1 MKSLKSWFL
10 VGLLVGLPSAVRA
23 ADANG
28 FGIVK
33 GTITI
38 GGKPATD
45 AVVSIEGLSKDQI
58 KTQMSHSKPQKRIID
73 QRNLKFIPTVVAITI
88 GETVDFPNNDKS
100 WHNVYSKGG
109 ANDFDLG
116 LYAPGKTR
124 SKKFDK
130 PGVSRILC
138 NAHPNMEGFIVA
150 KDHPFF
156 SSTDSRGN
164 YEIKDVPLGKLR
176 VEIWYPNLD
185 VRSEPVPLVR
195 DGEVFVLN
203 VDLKKR

>member
-1 MKSLKSWFL
+1 MNKLALWIL
-10 VGLLVGLPSAVRA
+10 VGVLFGIPSAVRA
-23 ADANG
+23 ADAAG
-28 FGIVK
+28 VGIVK

-38 GGKPATD
+38 AGKPATN
-45 AVVSIEGLSKDQI
+45 AVVSIEGFSKEQI
-58 KTQMSHSKPQKRIID
+58 KAQTSVVKPQKTIMD
-73 QRNLKFIPTVVAITI
+73 QRNLTFIPTVVALMV
-88 GETVDFPNNDKS
+88 GGTVDFPNNDKS

-138 NAHPNMEGFIVA
+138 NAHPNMEGFIVV

-156 SSTDSRGN
+156 STTDSRGN
-164 YEIKDVPLGKLR
+164 YEVKNVPVGKVR

-185 VRSEPVPLVR
+185 VRSETVEIVR
-195 DGEVFVLN
+195 DGEVFALN

>member
-1 MKSLKSWFL
+1 MTKLTLWIF
-10 VGLLVGLPSAVRA
+10 VGALFALPSVVRA
-23 ADANG
+23 ADAPG
-28 FGIVK
+28 VGIVK

-38 GGKPATD
+38 GGKPAPD
-45 AVVSIEGLSKDQI
+45 AVVSIEGLSKEQL
-58 KTQMSHSKPQKRIID
+58 KTQMSLYKPQKRIID
-73 QRNLKFIPTVVAITI
+73 QRNLKFIPTVVAIMV
-88 GETVDFPNNDKS
+88 GESVDFPNNDKS

-116 LYAPGKTR
+116 LYPPGKSRT
-124 SKKFDK
+124 KKFDK

-138 NAHPNMEGFIVA
+138 NAHPDMEGFIVV
-150 KDHPFF
+150 KDQPFF
-156 SSTDSRGN
+156 STTDSRGN
-164 YEIKDVPLGKLR
+164 YEIKNVPLGKLR

>member
-1 MKSLKSWFL
+1 MKSLILW
-10 VGLLVGLPSAVRA
+10 LLAGIFISFPAAARA
-23 ADANG
+23 ADATG

-38 GGKPATD
+38 GGKPAND
-45 AVVSIEGLSKDQI
+45 AVVSIEDLSKDQI
-58 KTQMSHSKPQKRIID
+58 KSAVAHIKPAKKIID
-73 QRNLKFIPTVVAITI
+73 QRNLKFIPTVVAIMA
-88 GETVDFPNNDKS
+88 GETVDFPNNDKT

-116 LYAPGKTR
+116 LYASGKTR

-130 PGVSRILC
+130 AGVSRILC
-138 NAHPNMEGFIVA
+138 NAHPNMEAFVVV

-156 SSTDSRGN
+156 STTDSRGN
-164 YEIKDVPLGKLR
+164 YEIKNVPLGKVR
-176 VEIWYPNLD
+176 VEIWHPNFD
-185 VRSEPVPLVR
+185 VRSDNIEIVR
-195 DGEVFVLN
+195 DGQVFALN

>member
-1 MKSLKSWFL
+1 MNKLGLWIL
-10 VGLLVGLPSAVRA
+10 VAALFGIPSAVLA
-23 ADANG
+23 ADPAG
-28 FGIVK
+28 RGIVK

-45 AVVSIEGLSKDQI
+45 AVVSIEGLSKEQGEEQASFVKAKKQTI
-58 KTQMSHSKPQKRIID
+58 NQK
-73 QRNLKFIPTVVAITI
+73 NLKFIPTVIAIMT
-88 GETVDFPNNDKS
+88 GATVDFPNNDKS

-130 PGVSRILC
+130 AGVSRILC
-138 NAHPNMEGFIVA
+138 NAHPDMEAFVVV

-156 SSTDSRGN
+156 SATDSRGN
-164 YEIKDVPLGKLR
+164 YEIKDVPLGKVR

-185 VRSEPVPLVR
+185 VRSDNIEIVR
-195 DGEVFVLN
+195 DGEVFALN
-203 VDLKKR
+203 VDLKTR

>member
-1 MKSLKSWFL
+1 MNSLKSWFL
-10 VGLLVGLPSAVRA
+10 VGLLVGVPSVVRA
-23 ADANG
+23 ADASG

-38 GGKPATD
+38 AGKPAAD
-45 AVVSIEGLSKDQI
+45 AVVSIEGPSKDQT
-58 KTQMSHSKPQKRIID
+58 KVQMPLGKPQKKID
-73 QRNLKFIPTVVAITI
+73 QRNLKFIPTVVAIMT

-100 WHNVYSKGG
+100 YHNVYSKGG

-116 LYAPGKTR
+116 LYGAGKTR

-138 NAHPNMEGFIVA
+138 NAHPNMEAFVVV

-156 SSTDSRGN
+156 STTDSRGN
-164 YEIKDVPLGKLR
+164 YEIKNVPLGKVR
-176 VEIWYPNLD
+176 VEIWYPNLE
-185 VRSEPVPLVR
+185 VRRDTVEIVR
-195 DGEVFVLN
+195 DGEVFALN

>member
-1 MKSLKSWFL
+1 MKRLKSWFL
-10 VGLLVGLPSAVRA
+10 IGLLVGVPSAVRA
-23 ADANG
+23 AEASG

-38 GGKPATD
+38 AGKPAPD

-58 KTQMSHSKPQKRIID
+58 KTQISQTKPQKKIID
-73 QRNLKFIPTVVAITI
+73 QRNLKFTPTVVVIIA

-109 ANDFDLG
+109 PNDFDLG
-116 LYAPGKTR
+116 LYAAGETR

-130 PGVSRILC
+130 AGVSRILC
-138 NAHPNMEGFIVA
+138 NAHPNMEAFVVA

-156 SSTDSRGN
+156 STADSRGN
-164 YEIKDVPLGKLR
+164 YEIKNVPLGKVR
-176 VEIWYPNLD
+176 VEIWHPNLE
-185 VRSEPVPLVR
+185 VRSDTVEIVR
-195 DGEVFVLN
+195 DGQVFALN